1 MHFTTL
7 DGLKLEYTDQGS
19 GTPLLCL
26 AGLTRNLSDFDD
38 LLAKRREKARFIC
51 LTSRGRRG
59 SDFDPDW
66 RHYSIVQE
74 SMDALALLD
83 HLNLPKVTIIG
94 TSRGGLIAL
103 ALAAFAKDRLNGVL
117 FNDVGPY
124 IEPAGVSGI
133 KLHLGLNPKFANLV
147 EAGKGMAELM
157 APTFPG
163 LSAERWE
170 KTISR
175 WWEETPDG
183 LKITYDPH
191 LRNAFEA
198 ATSLPPI
205 DLWPLFEALGDVPM
219 AVIRGDNSNILSPET
234 VAKMRRLHP
243 EIFVQN
249 VPDRGHV
256 PFLDE
261 PESLAAFDA
270 LLARI
275 A

>member
-7 DGLKLEYTDQGS
+7 DGLNLEYTDTGT

-38 LLAKRREKARFIC
+38 LLVARGSRARFIC

-66 RHYSIVQE
+66 HHYSIVQE
-74 SMDALALLD
+74 SIDALALID

-103 ALAAFAKDRLNGVL
+103 ALAAFAKDRLAGVL

-124 IEPAGVSGI
+124 IEPDGTSGI
-133 KLHLGLNPKFANLV
+133 LTHLGRDPKFANLTQ
-147 EAGKGMAELM
+147 AGVGMAELM
-157 APTFPG
+157 ATNFPG
-163 LSAERWE
+163 VSAARWQI
-170 KTISR
+170 TVSR
-175 WWEETPDG
+175 WWTETPDG
-183 LKITYDPH
+183 LKINYDPH

-198 ATSLPPI
+198 AVTLPPI
-205 DLWPLFEALGDVPM
+205 DLWPLFEALEDIPM
-219 AVIRGDNSNILSPET
+219 AVLRGDCSNILSLET
-234 VAKMRRLHP
+234 VAGMRRLHP
-243 EIFVQN
+243 GLIVQN
-249 VPDRGHV
+249 VANRGHV

-261 PESLAAFDA
+261 PESLAAFDL
-270 LLARI
+270 LLARF